1 MTTLQRTD
9 AGSTRCATP
18 DQGNPGVSRLLG
30 SQKVQLAHYTCNG
43 EHPDITA
50 LREQLGLHGGQE
62 LLEHGEYH
70 VYNFWCHGRGP
81 GRQNNRIDGIRGIY
95 GEQPDYVYIVRYSQ
109 QECHDNK
116 ARIAEYGQLVRTYCG
131 RRSALTA
138 EQHGRVD
145 FVSPFASFDETNL
158 HHFVRCIGYVVKKAT
173 SGYVFWDPGQGLGFK
188 KTIYELDFATHKEG
202 LNLKQYPD
210 YTKIGDTLSVVL
222 QYDQALGRGFSTVT
236 GQKIIFKAPSYT
248 EKNKSACREILHE
261 FKPQHNIYRYA
272 EDYLNRNEYAPR
284 STPTVTQDYEIQEE
298 IRAGYTRD
306 HEEND
311 AQPPAQDNNNCAGE
325 WPQPEPETELE
336 AQRATAARGE
346 EEEEEEEYITRD
358 QVTYSPANSTESYAS
373 YERATSDDYERL
385 HTPTQ
390 SEHDELPEPSD
401 IDSDFEVSDGDF
413 NILPRFCT
421 KHGKTYVINN
431 KRSRK

>member
-18 DQGNPGVSRLLG
+18 DQGNPGVSRLLK
-30 SQKVQLAHYTCNG
+30 SQKVLLAHYTCNG

-50 LREQLGLHGGQE
+50 LREQLGIHGGQE

-81 GRQNNRIDGIRGIY
+81 GRQNDRVDGIRGIY

-116 ARIAEYGQLVRTYCG
+116 TRIAEYGQLVRTYCG

-188 KTIYELDFATHKEG
+188 KTIYELTFATHKEG

-261 FKPQHNIYRYA
+261 FKPHHNIYRYA
-272 EDYLNRNEYAPR
+272 EDYINRNEYAPR
-284 STPTVTQDYEIQEE
+284 STPTVTQGFSIQEE
-298 IRAGYTRD
+298 ITAGHTCCILKLSG
-306 HEEND
+306 
-311 AQPPAQDNNNCAGE
+311 A
-325 WPQPEPETELE
+325 
-336 AQRATAARGE
+336 
-346 EEEEEEEYITRD
+346 
-358 QVTYSPANSTESYAS
+358 SPIA
-373 YERATSDDYERL
+373 
-385 HTPTQ
+385 
-390 SEHDELPEPSD
+390 
-401 IDSDFEVSDGDF
+401 
-413 NILPRFCT
+413 
-421 KHGKTYVINN
+421 
-431 KRSRK
+431 

>member
-1 MTTLQRTD
+1 VTSSQSTD
-9 AGSTRCATP
+9 AGSERCATP
-18 DQGNPGVSRLLG
+18 DQRNPGVSRLLG
-30 SQKVQLAHYTCNG
+30 SQKVLLAHYTCNG

-50 LREQLGLHGGQE
+50 LREQLGIHGGQE

-261 FKPQHNIYRYA
+261 FKPHHNIYRYA
-272 EDYLNRNEYAPR
+272 EDYINRNEYAPR
-284 STPTVTQDYEIQEE
+284 STPTVTQGYEIQEE

-311 AQPPAQDNNNCAGE
+311 AQPPAQDYCAGE
-325 WPQPEPETELE
+325 WPQPEPEAES
-336 AQRATAARGE
+336 QRATAAREEDE
-346 EEEEEEEYITRD
+346 EEEEGEF
-358 QVTYSPANSTESYAS
+358 TE
-373 YERATSDDYERL
+373 YERR

-390 SEHDELPEPSD
+390 NEERRAPSD
-401 IDSDFEVSDGDF
+401 VDSDFDISDSGFTTPDF
-413 NILPRFCT
+413 SVLPRYYTEDYGGTCV
-421 KHGKTYVINN
+421 GNN